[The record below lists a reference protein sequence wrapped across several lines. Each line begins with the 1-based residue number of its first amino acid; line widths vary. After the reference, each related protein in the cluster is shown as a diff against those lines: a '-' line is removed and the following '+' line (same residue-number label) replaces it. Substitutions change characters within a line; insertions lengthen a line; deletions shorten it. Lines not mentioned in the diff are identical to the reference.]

1 MKKRKRARQE
11 IKQPSWL
18 IVVPMVLVFLVSVI
32 WGMLN
37 LSALLPV
44 MLTATDVDNYRPARF
59 VVEEVVYQKYRK
71 GGYSYYA
78 KGRIDG
84 QPEEF
89 ELSTVAPVLETREA
103 LEKHFGQQP
112 VSFAVMYN
120 PDRTRSTVN
129 EQSLRVRPAFEGFAD
144 TYRNTAWFAVFNILG
159 SIVVAASMLMIYR
172 RISEGPRKK

>member
-1 MKKRKRARQE
+1 MKKKRVKQE
-11 IKQPSWL
+11 VKQPSWL
-18 IVVPMVLVFLVSVI
+18 IVVPMVLVFLASVI

-37 LSALLPV
+37 LTALLPV
-44 MLTATDVDNYRPARF
+44 MLTATEVDNYRPARF

-71 GGYSYYA
+71 GGHRYYA

-89 ELSTVAPVLETREA
+89 ELSDVAPILETREA

-112 VSFAVMYN
+112 VSFDVMYN
-120 PDRTRSTVN
+120 PNRMRAKRNDGSTRV
-129 EQSLRVRPAFEGFAD
+129 LPAHERFAE

-159 SIVVAASMLMIYR
+159 SIVVAVSMLMIYR
-172 RISEGPRKK
+172 WMSEGRRQR